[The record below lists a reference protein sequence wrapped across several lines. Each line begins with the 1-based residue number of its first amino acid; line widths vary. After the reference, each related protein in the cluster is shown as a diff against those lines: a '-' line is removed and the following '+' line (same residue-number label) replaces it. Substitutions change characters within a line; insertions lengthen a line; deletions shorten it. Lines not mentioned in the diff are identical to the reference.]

1 MLCSKISSDPAVLE
15 VLSARRPWIPN
26 AQTMRP
32 TPEDLA
38 KKMAWLAMPAMQ
50 PPSQLKQYLLDTLF
64 KGDTWAFSP
73 AMFRYNTTGEHYVL
87 WNSEHDYYFDY
98 DDDHIDSIITGLL
111 THIVGNTNFDYA
123 WYKNPKP
130 SVPELYHVHVFW
142 VTIRE

>member
-1 MLCSKISSDPAVLE
+1 MLRSKISSDPAILE

-38 KKMAWLAMPAMQ
+38 KKMAWMALQ
-50 PPSQLKQYLLDTLF
+50 PPYQLKQYLLDTLF
-64 KGDTWAFSP
+64 KGDVWAFSP
-73 AMFRYNTTGEHYVL
+73 AMFRYNTTGEHYIL
-87 WNSEHDYYFDY
+87 WNSEEDYFYEY
-98 DDDHIDSIITGLL
+98 DDDIIDTMIKELL
-111 THIVGNTNFDYA
+111 THIVGNSSTFDYA

-142 VTIRE
+142 TTITE